1 MATSG
6 RHLARR
12 SAVQALYQWD
22 ITGQDAA
29 RIQRDFI
36 DDVRLKGRHREYFE
50 KIVKQVPEN
59 ISQIDTLLQAH
70 MDRTVASLDSLEK
83 SVLRVGT
90 YEVLFEPD
98 VPRNVV
104 INEAIEI
111 AKLFCSDNGYRF
123 VNGVLDKVIKTQQAS
138 AA

>member
-12 SAVQALYQWD
+12 SAVQALYQCD